1 MIKELPGIKA
11 TVSNDI
17 PVSAPK
23 ESFSAYYEKV
33 TDIFDNCTRE
43 GTFPEILKKSEA
55 TPVFKKGDPS
65 SKTYY
70 RPVST
75 LSNFSK
81 IFEKFIYLQLNE
93 IKLNDYMR
101 NKFSIYLAGFRK
113 KHGTQ
118 HSLLKMIET
127 WKTKRNMGHKVGVIY
142 TGLSKAFDS
151 LNHELLIAKLKCYGP
166 DQHVAKFFRSYLSSC
181 CKCNNTL
188 GDCRK
193 VKAGLP
199 QRPIPGPFL
208 LNIFLN
214 IFFFLKDA
222 NRGNCADDSTLYG
235 NNKNLEAVIC
245 NLRQEFYIISLIL

>member
-93 IKLNDYMR
+93 YMQ